1 MMITASSMPSPLSG
15 RRAQAARNDEAI
27 LAAARAVYL
36 DNPDAPISAVAERA
50 GVGISALY
58 RRFPSKEE
66 LLRKLCADGLG
77 AYIDAV
83 RDALDSL
90 AEGTEA
96 WEAFA
101 TFMRRVVDA
110 GSASLTSRLAGTFAP
125 SEELYRDAILA
136 DELNHQFIERVRAS
150 SAVRPDLEV
159 ADLGLIL
166 EQIAAV
172 RIGDERR
179 TNQLRHRYLTLVLDA
194 LRHPGTTE
202 LPGPP
207 PTPDE
212 LASRWRV

>member
-1 MMITASSMPSPLSG
+1 MTTTPSTVSAPLSG

-66 LLRKLCADGLG
+66 LLRKLCADGLA

-83 RDALDSL
+83 RGALDSL
-90 AEGTEA
+90 SEGTDA
-96 WEAFA
+96 WEALTGFFRSA
-101 TFMRRVVDA
+101 VDA
-110 GSASLTSRLAGTFAP
+110 GSASLTTRLAGTFAP
-125 SEELYRDAILA
+125 SEDLYRAATLA
-136 DELNHQFIERVRAS
+136 DELNQQLVERVRA
-150 SAVRPDLEV
+150 AGVIRRDVEV

-172 RIGDERR
+172 RIGDEGR
-179 TNQLRHRYLTLVLDA
+179 TNQLRHRYLTLMLDG
-194 LRHPGTTE
+194 LRPAATTE

-207 PTPDE
+207 PAPAE
-212 LASRWRV
+212 LAARWRV